1 MPNELSQWQEGFLD
15 RHQLP
20 RTVLTHAQ
28 KWYSPLAE
36 SLAALQIGADRPIL
50 VAVNGSQGSGKT
62 TVCDYLRVALEADY
76 GLAVLSLSLDD
87 FYLTR
92 EQRRNLAQG
101 VHPLL
106 ATRGVPGT
114 HDMSLLEHSLD
125 ALLDPVRS
133 GSVAIPR
140 FDKATDDSA
149 EWEQVNHRVDLVL
162 LEGWCM
168 GARPQSTAQLTEPVN
183 ALECNE
189 DPDGH
194 WRAYI
199 NTVLARDFL
208 PLYQRVDQW
217 IMLRAP
223 SFACVYRWRLEQEQK
238 LVASAV
244 AGEPDRRMDA
254 AQVARFI
261 QYYERLTNHC
271 LEHLPERVQH
281 LFTLDEQRQV
291 TAYCQPGSVVP
302 SPASPSAGGS
312 SDAGSQ

>member
-1 MPNELSQWQEGFLD
+1 MPHGLSQWQKDFLD
-15 RHQLP
+15 RHQLQRP
-20 RTVLTHAQ
+20 YLTHAQ
-28 KWYSPLAE
+28 KWYSPLAD
-36 SLAALQIGADRPIL
+36 SLAAHQSGANRPIL

-62 TVCDYLRVALEADY
+62 TVCDYLRGALEADY

-92 EQRRNLAQG
+92 EQRLDLSHS

-114 HDMSLLEHSLD
+114 HDMALLNRSLD
-125 ALLDPVRS
+125 VLLDPSRA

-140 FDKATDDSA
+140 FDKSTDDRYPEQ
-149 EWEQVNHRVDLVL
+149 EWEQVNHRIDLVL

-168 GARPQSTAQLTEPVN
+168 GARPQSTGQLTEPAN
-183 ALECNE
+183 ALEREE

-194 WRAYI
+194 WRTYVNAA
-199 NTVLARDFL
+199 LARDFER
-208 PLYQRVDQW
+208 LYQRVDQW

-223 SFACVYRWRLEQEQK
+223 SFSCVYRWRLEQEQK
-238 LVASAV
+238 LAVSAV
-244 AGEPDRRMDA
+244 AGGPDRRMDA

-271 LEHLPERVQH
+271 LEQLPGQVQH
-281 LFTLDEQRQV
+281 LFSLDEQRHV
-291 TAYCQPGSVVP
+291 TAYTQAGN
-302 SPASPSAGGS
+302 PA
-312 SDAGSQ
+312 

>member
-36 SLAALQIGADRPIL
+36 SLAAHQIGADRPIL

-92 EQRRNLAQG
+92 EQRRNLAQS

-114 HDMSLLEHSLD
+114 HDISLLNQSLD

-149 EWEQVNHRVDLVL
+149 EWQQVNHRVDLVL

-168 GARPQSTAQLTEPVN
+168 GARSQSTAQLTEPVN
-183 ALECNE
+183 ALERNE

-291 TAYCQPGSVVP
+291 TAYCQPGRVVP

>member
-1 MPNELSQWQEGFLD
+1 MPNQLSQWQEDFLD

-20 RTVLTHAQ
+20 GTYLAHAQ

-36 SLAALQIGADRPIL
+36 SLAAHQIGADRPIL

-62 TVCDYLRVALEADY
+62 TVCDYLRVALAADY

-92 EQRRNLAQG
+92 EQRRNLAQS

-114 HDMSLLEHSLD
+114 HDMSCLNRSLD

-149 EWEQVNHRVDLVL
+149 EWQQVNHRVDLVL
-162 LEGWCM
+162 LEGWCL

-183 ALECNE
+183 ALERNE

-238 LVASAV
+238 LAASAV
-244 AGEPDRRMDA
+244 AGEPDRRMGA

-291 TAYCQPGSVVP
+291 TAYCHQPGSPV
-302 SPASPSAGGS
+302 
-312 SDAGSQ
+312 